1 MKKIILIAAM
11 AFMSV
16 AAMAQNHSNISPDA
30 LVARVDSLKTNVTDL
45 DAKLDSA
52 VTMLMAQD
60 LKYGYVVFDELVWLS
75 PAMDEAT
82 KVIEE
87 NRKVQIEMFEDMYR
101 EYEGKVQ
108 AYQQNGATWTPAVRE
123 MKEKELRDIQAR
135 LEQTQQSFQQEL
147 QILTQ
152 QKQQPVYEAAQNVV
166 RELAK
171 AKGLAFVFDK
181 NSLLYLDPAQG
192 VDLTS
197 EARAALNIPAD
208 RTLEKLEQEM
218 QAKAQAAAAAQGN

>member
-30 LVARVDSLKTNVTDL
+30 LAARVDSLKTNVTDL
-45 DAKLDSA
+45 DAA
-52 VTMLMAQD
+52 VTMLIAQN

-147 QILTQ
+147 QVLTQ
-152 QKQQPVYEAAQNVV
+152 QQQQPVYEAAQTVV

-192 VDLTS
+192 VDLTP
-197 EARAALNIPAD
+197 EARAALKIPAD

-218 QAKAQAAAAAQGN
+218 QAKAQAAAQGN